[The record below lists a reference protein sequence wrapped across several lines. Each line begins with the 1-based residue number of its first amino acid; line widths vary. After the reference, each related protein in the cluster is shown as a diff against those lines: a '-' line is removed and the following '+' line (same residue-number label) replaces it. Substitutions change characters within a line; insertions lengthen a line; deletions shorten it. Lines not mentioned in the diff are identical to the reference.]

1 MNNIIINN
9 RKIKKTV
16 LSSFLFLL
24 PTIYG
29 HKNKQKLITITS
41 FLTFIISV
49 LNHLNK
55 NNLIN
60 VIDRLFALINIS
72 YFGITYYNL
81 NNIYY
86 VLAMIVCILSLMA
99 FYHFKISTSGI
110 NVINE
115 EKNHVI
121 IHICSCLGI
130 LLLIK
135 SKI

>member
-55 NNLIN
+55 NNLIA
-60 VIDRLFALINIS
+60 VECIFA
-72 YFGITYYNL
+72 
-81 NNIYY
+81 
-86 VLAMIVCILSLMA
+86 
-99 FYHFKISTSGI
+99 
-110 NVINE
+110 
-115 EKNHVI
+115 
-121 IHICSCLGI
+121 
-130 LLLIK
+130 
-135 SKI
+135 